1 MHSVHKSQHR
11 LKCPC
16 IYTYIYMKHN
26 NPHIICHSDFIL
38 KWLQDVAVRDNRN
51 SLLWDN
57 DKVMHKTVSS
67 LNIATKEHLAVC
79 RQFNCKSMKNVTG
92 NSVTRLSWCNK
103 TSSVQ
108 SITISG
114 VREMIL
120 LWRNTRLHSV
130 WSSFL
135 YSLYDLSNGLS
146 QCSVC
151 QFSTNTDFVR
161 SVHSDLNYLAVSTA
175 QALISIL

>member
-1 MHSVHKSQHR
+1 MHSDHKSQHR
-11 LKCPC
+11 LKCLC

-38 KWLQDVAVRDNRN
+38 MWLQDVAVRDNRN

-120 LWRNTRLHSV
+120 LWRTTRLMP
-130 WSSFL
+130 FRI
-135 YSLYDLSNGLS
+135 
-146 QCSVC
+146 
-151 QFSTNTDFVR
+151 TNIEWFVYKFPQPCW
-161 SVHSDLNYLAVSTA
+161 YLPVFAGHEKYELFMVTKIPKSWV
-175 QALISIL
+175 LGDNFYI